1 MTATIEKN
9 TVEKNNAEKNNA
21 EKNNGSKR
29 AIIAV
34 RNLVKHFP
42 IEEGFLRRQVG
53 LVKAV
58 DDVSFDLLEG
68 ETLALVGE
76 SGCGKTT
83 TSRCVIQA
91 LKPTA
96 GQVLFQLDSAP
107 PVDLTR
113 IDKSALKA
121 ARRNIRMI
129 YQDPYSSLNPRMT
142 LLQIIGEP
150 LVINRVVKGRA
161 ELEERV
167 AALLRMVRLDP
178 GAMNRYPHAFSGGQR
193 QRIAIARALS
203 LSPKVV
209 IADEAVSALDV
220 SVQAQILNLLKELQQ
235 ELGLT
240 YLFVAHNLAVVKYA
254 ADRVAVMYAGKIVET
269 AATEALYI
277 SPKHPYT
284 EALLSAAPNPDP
296 DTKERPRIVLMGEV
310 ADPGNLPSGCAFH
323 PRCQY
328 AQARCRQETPA
339 LVNVAAAG
347 EPVHLAACHFAQDLT
362 LVGIGAGVQE
372 VRNG

>member
-1 MTATIEKN
+1 MSATMPK
-9 TVEKNNAEKNNA
+9 K
-21 EKNNGSKR
+21 
-29 AIIAV
+29 AIISV

-42 IEEGFLRRQVG
+42 IEAGFLRRQVG
-53 LVKAV
+53 VVKAV
-58 DDVSFDLLEG
+58 DGVSFDLNEG

-96 GQVLFQLDSAP
+96 GQVLFQMDGAP
-107 PVDLTR
+107 AVDLTQLG
-113 IDKSALKA
+113 KKELKA

-150 LVINRVVKGRA
+150 LVINRAVKGRS
-161 ELEERV
+161 ELQDRV
-167 AALLRMVRLDP
+167 AELLRMVRLDP
-178 GAMNRYPHAFSGGQR
+178 SAMNRYPHAFSGGQR
-193 QRIAIARALS
+193 QRIAIARALA

-220 SVQAQILNLLKELQQ
+220 SVQAQILNLLKELQH

-240 YLFVAHNLAVVKYA
+240 YLFVAHNLAVVKYE
-254 ADRVAVMYAGKIVET
+254 ADRVAVMYAGKIVEI
-269 AATEALYI
+269 AETEALYLQ
-277 SPKHPYT
+277 PMHPYT
-284 EALLSAAPNPDP
+284 EALISAAPNPDP
-296 DTKERPRIVLMGEV
+296 DTKNRPRITLSGEV
-310 ADPGNLPSGCAFH
+310 ADVGNLPSGCAFH

-328 AQARCRQETPA
+328 AQERCKQETPM
-339 LVNVAAAG
+339 LVQVGGMDGPARFS
-347 EPVHLAACHFAQDLT
+347 ACHFAKELE
-362 LVGIGAGVQE
+362 LVGIAARVEEARHG
-372 VRNG
+372 

>member
-1 MTATIEKN
+1 MSATMTNDSA
-9 TVEKNNAEKNNA
+9 NNSANNST
-21 EKNNGSKR
+21 NNGAMAKQ
-29 AIIAV
+29 AIISV

-42 IEEGFLRRQVG
+42 IEAGFLRRQVG
-53 LVKAV
+53 VVKAV
-58 DDVSFDLLEG
+58 DGVSFDLNEG

-96 GQVLFQLDSAP
+96 GQVLFQMDGAP
-107 PVDLTR
+107 AVDLTLLG
-113 IDKSALKA
+113 KKELKA

-150 LVINRVVKGRA
+150 LVINRAVKGRA
-161 ELEERV
+161 ELQDRV
-167 AALLRMVRLDP
+167 AELLRMVRLDP
-178 GAMNRYPHAFSGGQR
+178 SAMNRYPHAFSGGHR

-220 SVQAQILNLLKELQQ
+220 SVQAQILNLLKELQH

-240 YLFVAHNLAVVKYA
+240 YLFVAHNLAVVKYE
-254 ADRVAVMYAGKIVET
+254 ADRVAVMYAGKIVEI
-269 AATEALYI
+269 AETEALYLQ
-277 SPKHPYT
+277 PMHPYT
-284 EALLSAAPNPDP
+284 EALISAAPNPDP
-296 DTKERPRIVLMGEV
+296 DTKYRPRITLSGEV
-310 ADPGNLPSGCAFH
+310 ADVGNLPSGCAFH

-328 AQARCRQETPA
+328 AQERCKQETPM
-339 LVNVAAAG
+339 LVQVGSADGPARFS
-347 EPVHLAACHFAQDLT
+347 ACHFAKELE
-362 LVGIGAGVQE
+362 LVGIAARAEEARHG
-372 VRNG
+372 